1 MAQVDPLVDCAAAI
15 PAASLHAIVACP
27 FGSTVATWFSTL
39 GASILV
45 AERAFPGAVRTRASS
60 DMSPVQLPWPT
71 PTKPGSARRTPPEPR
86 PRARGSPRSPML
98 SGACNAS
105 GVGSAAR
112 RCVGAARSGG
122 RSAGPTGYPG
132 WATNMAI
139 RTISHQSA
147 APATPTMNPASA
159 SPRACVDGAPP
170 RRPPVPPAA
179 AHRHARSTIAT
190 VAMVTVATDD
200 VEFVPTVRH
209 REIAELA
216 PARSPRGR
224 RP

>member
-1 MAQVDPLVDCAAAI
+1 
-15 PAASLHAIVACP
+15 
-27 FGSTVATWFSTL
+27 
-39 GASILV
+39 
-45 AERAFPGAVRTRASS
+45 
-60 DMSPVQLPWPT
+60 
-71 PTKPGSARRTPPEPR
+71 
-86 PRARGSPRSPML
+86 
-98 SGACNAS
+98 
-105 GVGSAAR
+105 
-112 RCVGAARSGG
+112 
-122 RSAGPTGYPG
+122 
-132 WATNMAI
+132 MAI